1 MTAIQKKI
9 PIEDLLFP
17 HWVREGPRNTFD
29 VWHSNPLKTPYFV
42 ASFPSHGEAIAHAKH
57 LNALYRE
64 ERDAQIA
71 ARIEAEMNAP
81 SRLHGLKTFLAR
93 LVGT

>member
-1 MTAIQKKI
+1 M
-9 PIEDLLFP
+9 LFP
-17 HWVREGPRNTFD
+17 HYHRVRDDGLWE
-29 VWHSNPLKTPYFV
+29 VWHSNPLKTPYIV
-42 ASFPSHGEAIAHAKH
+42 AHFSNEAEALAHAKH

-81 SRLHGLKTFLAR
+81 SRLRRLRTFLVR
-93 LVGT
+93 LLGT

>member
-1 MTAIQKKI
+1 MTAIQRKI

-29 VWHSNPLKTPYFV
+29 VWHRNPLKQPYFV
-42 ASFPSHGEAIAHAKH
+42 ASFQSHDEAITHAKH

-64 ERDAQIA
+64 ERDAIY
-71 ARIEAEMNAP
+71 REAQRDPPRPVGVLAFVRRFL
-81 SRLHGLKTFLAR
+81 RLNN
-93 LVGT
+93 